1 MNVTEAK
8 AEVFWL
14 AFKSMPKK
22 DQHTIVER
30 LLMDKEFRQDLI
42 DISIIEQRR
51 AESSRPLADYLAERG

>member
-22 DQHTIVER
+22 DQNTIVER
-30 LLMDKEFRQDLI
+30 LLMDEDFRKDLI

-51 AESSRPLADYLAERG
+51 TEASRPLTDYLAERG

>member
-22 DQHTIVER
+22 DQNTIVER
-30 LLMDKEFRQDLI
+30 LLMDEDFRKDLI

-51 AESSRPLADYLAERG
+51 TEASRPLTDC